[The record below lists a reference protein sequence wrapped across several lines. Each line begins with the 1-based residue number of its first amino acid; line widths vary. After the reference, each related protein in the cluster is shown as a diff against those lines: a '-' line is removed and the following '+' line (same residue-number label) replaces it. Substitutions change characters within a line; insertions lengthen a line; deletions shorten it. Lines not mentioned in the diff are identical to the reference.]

1 MDQRLFEK
9 RLFDAVK
16 ALIPPRAAVLVAVS
30 GGADSMALLHG
41 LHAVNH
47 RRRCGWGLHVAH
59 LDHGLRADSK
69 EDAEFVR
76 EAASQLA
83 LPCVVKAVDVAKS
96 ARTARETV
104 EEAGR
109 RLRYAFFE
117 EAARSLGAKVVA
129 MAHHAGDQAETVL
142 YRIIRG
148 TGLRGLAGMAASRP
162 IRPDSDILV
171 VRPLLALQRDDLLA
185 YLERRGLPHRRD
197 VTNDDASAAA
207 RNLIRHEVLPLLQ
220 RRLNPEAAAALV
232 RLAAQAREA
241 GAALEL
247 LAEKALN
254 DIRIGHARHVVAM
267 STEGLAA
274 LPPALQKE
282 VLVLGLKR
290 LGASLKEVNAERI
303 DAAVSA
309 AITDKPHRRRIQLPG
324 GVIVEWDNRQVSIR
338 RKSE

>member
-1 MDQRLFEK
+1 MDHRLFEK
-9 RLFDAVK
+9 RLFDACK
-16 ALIPPRAAVLVAVS
+16 ALIPQPAPVLVAVS

-47 RRRCGWGLHVAH
+47 RRRCGWRLHVAH
-59 LDHGLRADSK
+59 LDHALRADSK

-76 EAASQLA
+76 GAASRMG
-83 LPCVVKAVDVAKS
+83 LPCVVKTIDVAKS
-96 ARTARETV
+96 ARTTRQTV

-109 RLRYAFFE
+109 LLRYAFFE
-117 EAARSLGAKVVA
+117 EAARSLDAKLVA
-129 MAHHAGDQAETVL
+129 VAHHADDQAETVL

-171 VRPLLALQRDDLLA
+171 VRPLLGLRRDDLLA
-185 YLERRGLPHRRD
+185 YLAQRSLPYRRD
-197 VTNDDASAAA
+197 ATNEDASAAA
-207 RNLIRHEVLPLLQ
+207 RNLIRHEVLPLLA

-247 LAEKALN
+247 LSEKALN
-254 DIRIGHARHVVAM
+254 DIRIGHARHLVAM
-267 STEGLAA
+267 SAEGLAA
-274 LPPALQKE
+274 LPHALQKE
-282 VLVLGLKR
+282 VLVLGLKKI
-290 LGASLKEVNAERI
+290 GASLKEVDAERI

-309 AITDKPHRRRIQLPG
+309 VTADKTRRRRIQLPG
-324 GVIVEWDNRQVSIR
+324 GVVVEWNNRQVSIR
-338 RKSE
+338 RKNE